1 MNIQLQR
8 GLLIFGI
15 AGILYFL
22 TSPSRTRKPGKESDS
37 SKAKENAGIVGKA
50 FVMAMKAGETP
61 SRLEE
66 LNRATEK
73 EYGLRVYKKTSENAY
88 YVMDTKGKDIL
99 KVA

>member
-8 GLLIFGI
+8 GILIFGV
-15 AGILYFL
+15 AGVLYFL
-22 TSPSRTRKPGKESDS
+22 TRPGRTRKPGKETDA
-37 SKAKENAGIVGKA
+37 SKAKENAAIVGKA
-50 FVMAMKAGETP
+50 FVLAMKAGETQ

-73 EYGLRVYKKTSENAY
+73 EYGMRVYKKTSENAY
-88 YVMDTKGKDIL
+88 YVADTKGKDIL